1 MPALSSS
8 QIAELNRRLDAA
20 ARPHQRDVVPVLGR
34 LAAIDPVGGR
44 ADVRSVLLEV
54 IRGDKTVLREAID
67 VVVHV
72 LIGDTAPHGQV
83 VAVGEA
89 ASDPLMELART
100 VLELHLRGEG
110 QAAWQLLEDVHIA
123 RRAAVL
129 SIFTGWLNY
138 EVAGVD
144 LLHASGSG

>member
-1 MPALSSS
+1 M
-8 QIAELNRRLDAA
+8 
-20 ARPHQRDVVPVLGR
+20 
-34 LAAIDPVGGR
+34 
-44 ADVRSVLLEV
+44 RSVLLEV
-54 IRGDKTVLREAID
+54 IREDKTVLREAID

-89 ASDPLMELART
+89 AGDPLMELART
-100 VLELHLRGEG
+100 VLELHLRGEA
-110 QAAWQLLEDVHIA
+110 QAAWQLLEDVHVA

-129 SIFTGWLNY
+129 SIFAGWLNY
-138 EVAGVD
+138 EVAGID